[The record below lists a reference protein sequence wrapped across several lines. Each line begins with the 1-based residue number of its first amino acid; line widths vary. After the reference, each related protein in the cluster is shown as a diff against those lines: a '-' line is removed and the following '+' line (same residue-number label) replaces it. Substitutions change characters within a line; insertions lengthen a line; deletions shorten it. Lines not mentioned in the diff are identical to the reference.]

1 VAIASSQTVD
11 LTVAKLLQ
19 KAKIPLY
26 WTGRDGA
33 IQWTPHD
40 GFETTLE
47 ETNKDAPLL

>member
-1 VAIASSQTVD
+1 LET
-11 LTVAKLLQ
+11 AKLIR

-33 IQWTPHD
+33 IQWMPEG

-47 ETNKDAPLL
+47 TINNDAPLL